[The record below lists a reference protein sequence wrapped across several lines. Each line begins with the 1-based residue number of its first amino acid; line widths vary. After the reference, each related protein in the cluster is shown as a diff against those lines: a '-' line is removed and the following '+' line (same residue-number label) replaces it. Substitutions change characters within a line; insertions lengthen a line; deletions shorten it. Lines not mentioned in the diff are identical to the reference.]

1 MDDSV
6 IKYDEI
12 NETTKTVQIKSIPT
26 KSISTEFNEKE
37 VICKMKNFYF
47 LLAFLLITMI
57 LSITISIYFF
67 KKYCTKQK
75 HFVLHNANVKKIN
88 IKNIRKMESNEL
100 KETDMKNR
108 KCYYFDIIKIEDFEH
123 LILTDEKLFLVF
135 PAHF

>member
-67 KKYCTKQK
+67 KKIVHKTKTFCFAQ
-75 HFVLHNANVKKIN
+75 
-88 IKNIRKMESNEL
+88 
-100 KETDMKNR
+100 
-108 KCYYFDIIKIEDFEH
+108 C
-123 LILTDEKLFLVF
+123 
-135 PAHF
+135 